1 VFSFDEAHPAI
12 AGQHF
17 LRSDAQEAL
26 LAEERRVAELKKR
39 RWVTQV
45 HRCSSLWNLV
55 TRICKLAGT
64 RGWWS

>member
-1 VFSFDEAHPAI
+1 MQHVFSFDEAHPGI

-39 RWVTQV
+39 
-45 HRCSSLWNLV
+45 
-55 TRICKLAGT
+55 K
-64 RGWWS
+64 

>member
-39 RWVTQV
+39 R
-45 HRCSSLWNLV
+45 
-55 TRICKLAGT
+55 
-64 RGWWS
+64 